1 MIGNGWY
8 NPILQY
14 AAYYNFTSN
23 YSTQRHQGGN
33 TYGVHYN
40 QTYDTYVYGNMF
52 GPNNCLDMLLDCNSY
67 AYATNSSDGEGNQ
80 VCANADTWCFNQV
93 ENPYDEIFG
102 RDEYDI
108 RYLTPDP
115 FPYAFYVDYLNT
127 PDVQAA
133 IGAYTNYSESSTIT
147 GEAFSA
153 TGDDSREIGVT
164 EAVEF
169 IIDHNVTFVMYFGDA
184 DYNW

>member
-14 AAYYNFTSN
+14 EAYYNFTSS

-33 TYGVHYN
+33 TYGLHYN
-40 QTYDTYVYGNMF
+40 ESIDNYVFNNMYGSH
-52 GPNNCLDMLLDCNSY
+52 NCLDQLIECNSF

-80 VCANADTWCFNQV
+80 QCAATDVWCYDQV
-93 ENPYDEIFG
+93 ELPFDNVFG

-108 RYLTPDP
+108 RYLTPTP
-115 FPYAFYVDYLNT
+115 FPYAFYVDYLNRE
-127 PDVQAA
+127 DVQAA
-133 IGAYTNYSESSTIT
+133 LGAFTNYTESSDIT
-147 GEAFSA
+147 STAFAA

-164 EAVEF
+164 AAVEYL
-169 IIDHNVTFVMYFGDA
+169 IDHNVTVVMYFGDA
-184 DYNW
+184 DFNW